1 MKAERKCCLQIIL
14 SLLKE
19 KVAKQ
24 PLGAEDLAAA
34 ATVAVGADVAPKVS
48 AMSVAMAHE
57 GHAMCFMARH
67 ECLHILSLEVCRV
80 AVSWSM
86 SHH

>member
-1 MKAERKCCLQIIL
+1 MEAERKCFLQIIL

-34 ATVAVGADVAPKVS
+34 ATVAVGVEVAPKASARSIGTNSEKRSVS
-48 AMSVAMAHE
+48 MIA
-57 GHAMCFMARH
+57 GHCH
-67 ECLHILSLEVCRV
+67 QHVLSLEEIT
-80 AVSWSM
+80 AGS
-86 SHH
+86 

>member
-1 MKAERKCCLQIIL
+1 MQIIL

-34 ATVAVGADVAPKVS
+34 ATVAVGAAVAPKVS
-48 AMSVAMAHE
+48 AMSGAMAHE
-57 GHAMCFMARH
+57 WRAMC
-67 ECLHILSLEVCRV
+67 IV
-80 AVSWSM
+80 AGHSWASM
-86 SHH
+86 SHCSKFVELLPAEA

>member
-1 MKAERKCCLQIIL
+1 MTFLKGEIETCLQIIL

-34 ATVAVGADVAPKVS
+34 ATVAVGAEHVPKVGIAEHRTAVNS
-48 AMSVAMAHE
+48 CTAQSYT
-57 GHAMCFMARH
+57 CTAR
-67 ECLHILSLEVCRV
+67 SLFQAACAALRDKVL
-80 AVSWSM
+80 
-86 SHH
+86 

>member
-1 MKAERKCCLQIIL
+1 MQIIL

-34 ATVAVGADVAPKVS
+34 ATVAVGAEVAPKVS
-48 AMSVAMAHE
+48 AMS
-57 GHAMCFMARH
+57 GHGP
-67 ECLHILSLEVCRV
+67 
-80 AVSWSM
+80 
-86 SHH
+86 

>member
-1 MKAERKCCLQIIL
+1 MCISQIIL

-34 ATVAVGADVAPKVS
+34 AIVAVGAEVVPKVLIGLII
-48 AMSVAMAHE
+48 ALMQCEAK
-57 GHAMCFMARH
+57 
-67 ECLHILSLEVCRV
+67 L
-80 AVSWSM
+80 
-86 SHH
+86 